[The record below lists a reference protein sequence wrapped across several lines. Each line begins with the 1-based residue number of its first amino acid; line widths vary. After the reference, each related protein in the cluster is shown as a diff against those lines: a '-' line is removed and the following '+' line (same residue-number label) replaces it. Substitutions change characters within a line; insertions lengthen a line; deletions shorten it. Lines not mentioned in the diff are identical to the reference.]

1 MIVEIIA
8 LLTVVPT
15 VLAGL
20 LTAFICIAD
29 KFCDFIIM
37 PVIESILHLFGM

>member
-1 MIVEIIA
+1 MITEIIL

-20 LTAFICIAD
+20 ITAFLCITD
-29 KFCDFIIM
+29 KFCDGVIM
-37 PVIESILHLFGM
+37 PVIEFILHLFGM

>member
-29 KFCDFIIM
+29 KFCDGVIM
-37 PVIESILHLFGM
+37 PIIEFILHLFGI